1 MTECKGHNC
10 KEQLDKD
17 WLDTNGNKCIDCM
30 YEDHVEDLIGQS
42 TLTGVLSFFCSI
54 VKNKLYNQIRSIIM
68 NSVKNIYCTLCR
80 TLGTMVSTGKESFM
94 EGYSNPYQPSNVEE
108 DVHLREP
115 QMDYDP
121 V

>member
-1 MTECKGHNC
+1 
-10 KEQLDKD
+10 
-17 WLDTNGNKCIDCM
+17 
-30 YEDHVEDLIGQS
+30 
-42 TLTGVLSFFCSI
+42 
-54 VKNKLYNQIRSIIM
+54 M